1 MTIQTRNSP
10 LDFARE
16 IAMLASL
23 DHPNIIRMYDASQW
37 GEEMFL
43 ALEYMDGGN
52 LWSLATPRS
61 LDNMLEILV
70 GTVMR
75 KLPKG
80 VDYLHSQNY
89 MHCDLKPQNVLLS
102 REGEVK
108 ISNFCIAKDASLP
121 LSQTFISTR
130 P

>member
-1 MTIQTRNSP
+1 
-10 LDFARE
+10 
-16 IAMLASL
+16 
-23 DHPNIIRMYDASQW
+23 MYDASQW

-52 LWSLATPRS
+52 LWSLATPRG
-61 LDNMLEILV
+61 LDNMLESLV

-75 KLPKG
+75 ELLKG

-89 MHCDLKPQNVLLS
+89 VHCDIKPQNVLLS

-108 ISNFCIAKDASLP
+108 ISDFCIAKDVSLP
-121 LSQTFISTR
+121 LSQSFISTH

>member
-1 MTIQTRNSP
+1 
-10 LDFARE
+10 
-16 IAMLASL
+16 MLASL